1 MPTPANPT
9 ALAQQARRS
18 YAERLLAGM
27 PGVVQAIDQGAKL
40 LGRRGRRAGGGA
52 ASAASCADPA
62 ARVPGLAGRHDDAA
76 ARRAATGTVA
86 QTRLGELPPHGR
98 VEPPGAKLS
107 LVDDDTIEHEILSS
121 RLALAMMDRASWE
134 FTDLRS
140 RMNMLEQR
148 EELDA
153 NDILRPHVLA
163 RIVTSSWLRGAARPR
178 CLAPAAGGAARGVR
192 RSSPKRRTTR
202 PTACC
207 SQRHVLP
214 EVDLRPFIRR
224 SNHGGR
230 LPPTGAGGG
239 FGTPTGD
246 VAERPVGVPAVG
258 DAGERGQRGR
268 RGDAPD
274 DARRRPGAQQ
284 RPGRGR
290 ARPPE
295 PPRRPPAARLRRSPR
310 TRRRRRRRA

>member
-27 PGVVQAIDQGAKL
+27 PGVVQAIDQGAKML
-40 LGRRGRRAGGGA
+40 
-52 ASAASCADPA
+52 
-62 ARVPGLAGRHDDAA
+62 AA
-76 ARRAATGTVA
+76 AVAEPAVALKRRELLPILQRAFPIWQDAMTTLLRSALATGNVP
-86 QTRLGELPPHGR
+86 QTRLGELPVQAASNR
-98 VEPPGAKLS
+98 PGAKLS

-140 RMNMLEQR
+140 RMNMLESR

-163 RIVTSSWLRGAARPR
+163 RIVTSSWLAAPLGFDAWRLLQSVVHEELSLFAEEAYHETNR
-178 CLAPAAGGAARGVR
+178 FLL
-192 RSSPKRRTTR
+192 
-202 PTACC
+202 
-207 SQRHVLP
+207 QRHVLP

-230 LPPTGAGGG
+230 LPPPIGSGGG
-239 FGTPTGD
+239 FGTPTG
-246 VAERPVGVPAVG
+246 VMPSGP
-258 DAGERGQRGR
+258 
-268 RGDAPD
+268 
-274 DARRRPGAQQ
+274 
-284 RPGRGR
+284 
-290 ARPPE
+290 
-295 PPRRPPAARLRRSPR
+295 S
-310 TRRRRRRRA
+310 